1 MPPHRRSR
9 RLATLVARPTYQPP
23 CHQPVALAALALVVL
38 APPLPPHYRRFVAT
52 VVIAVRVFDD
62 PPPLAP
68 PRHAAVAAPLGP
80 TRQVYKARNKE
91 TGEIVALKRVRMDNE
106 KEGVRA
112 CPSGTPHPGWR
123 RVE

>member
-1 MPPHRRSR
+1 MPPHRRCR

-38 APPLPPHYRRFVAT
+38 APPLPPHYRRFVAA

-68 PRHAAVAAPLGP
+68 PRRAAFAAPLSQGALGHKGVSRRYGAVAAPGQ
-80 TRQVYKARNKE
+80 RHSWSWE
-91 TGEIVALKRVRMDNE
+91 
-106 KEGVRA
+106 
-112 CPSGTPHPGWR
+112 
-123 RVE
+123 